1 MSLSV
6 LGNSIGSSAARLPV
20 ISSTQSLNQAVG
32 LPLDLAK
39 RSLAMTGSLNYKIDT
54 VGIGQA
60 TLAKAIT
67 TAAQSGKI
75 DFNVSPAVFDARTGS
90 KAGSEVESYAKGLNI
105 KTDKRSVKQLIAAIG
120 DKTAGS
126 AGNSV
131 ALPGKILK
139 SLGGVALA
147 ALVSTD
153 DPKLIDLG
161 VKLST
166 NFEGGQLRFVV
177 KGNEKTGPNS
187 EFAGTVFT
195 GNSSLK
201 ATVDARF
208 NTQGRSAVKVSL
220 QANGNGSKA
229 EINAALSSIQGEPS
243 FKADATFGL
252 SLGAALLQGNVAYSN
267 AKGALGA
274 EAGLSINSGAC
285 KVGVDFNSK
294 EVKASVSCSESY

>member
-6 LGNSIGSSAARLPV
+6 LGNSIGSSAARFPV

-75 DFNVSPAVFDARTGS
+75 DFNVSPAVFDARTAS
-90 KAGSEVESYAKGLNI
+90 KAGSEVESYAKGPNI
-105 KTDKRSVKQLIAAIG
+105 KTDKQSVKQLIAAIG

-131 ALPGKILK
+131 ALAGKILK
-139 SLGGVALA
+139 TLGGVTLA
-147 ALVSTD
+147 ALVSTE
-153 DPKLIDLG
+153 DPKLMALG

-166 NFEGGQLRFVV
+166 KFDGRELRIEV
-177 KGNEKTGPNS
+177 KDNDKTGLKS
-187 EFAGTVFT
+187 EFVGKVVT
-195 GNSSLK
+195 GNGSLN
-201 ATVDARF
+201 ATVDRRI
-208 NTQGRSAVKVSL
+208 NTQGGTAVKVSL
-220 QANGNGSKA
+220 QANGDGSS
-229 EINAALSSIQGEPS
+229 NAQRLKSTRRSVP
-243 FKADATFGL
+243 FKASRL
-252 SLGAALLQGNVAYSN
+252 SKPMQH
-267 AKGALGA
+267 
-274 EAGLSINSGAC
+274 
-285 KVGVDFNSK
+285 
-294 EVKASVSCSESY
+294 SV

>member
-1 MSLSV
+1 M
-6 LGNSIGSSAARLPV
+6 
-20 ISSTQSLNQAVG
+20 
-32 LPLDLAK
+32 
-39 RSLAMTGSLNYKIDT
+39 
-54 VGIGQA
+54 
-60 TLAKAIT
+60 
-67 TAAQSGKI
+67 
-75 DFNVSPAVFDARTGS
+75 FDARTGS

-153 DPKLIDLG
+153 DPKLIALG
-161 VKLST
+161 ITLST

-187 EFAGTVFT
+187 EFAGKVVVAKS
-195 GNSSLK
+195 GDSS
-201 ATVDARF
+201 ATIEGRIS
-208 NTQGRSAVKVSL
+208 TQGRAAAKVSL

-252 SLGAALLQGNVAYSN
+252 SLGAALLQGSVSSSSKANGTLN
-267 AKGALGA
+267 T
-274 EAGLSINSGAC
+274 EAGLSIKSGDF
-285 KVGVDFNSK
+285 KLGVDFTPK
-294 EVKASVSCSESY
+294 ETRWSGTGTWNF